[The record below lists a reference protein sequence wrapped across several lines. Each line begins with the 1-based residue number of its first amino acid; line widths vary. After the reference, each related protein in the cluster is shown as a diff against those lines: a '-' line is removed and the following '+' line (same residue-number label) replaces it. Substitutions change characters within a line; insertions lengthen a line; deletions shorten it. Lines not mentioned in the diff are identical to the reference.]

1 MPDRNDAAAP
11 QKRGAKRLRLLA
23 LGGVVVLAGILAVL
37 YGMGRLGKEGPAA
50 CPQAEAATAR
60 LDPLIHGEVAA
71 FGLSKP
77 ARVAPD
83 LSFNGPDG
91 KPLNLASFRGKTVLV
106 NLWATWCVP
115 CRKEMPTLGKLQ
127 AELGGPDFEVVAIN
141 VDTAR
146 LDRPKAFLQ
155 DAGVTNLLFYA
166 DPTANVL
173 QELKSEGQLLGL
185 PTTLLIDR
193 NGCELGTM
201 AGPAEWASP
210 EAEQLVIAA
219 KS

>member
-1 MPDRNDAAAP
+1 MPDRNDVAGRRTNRP
-11 QKRGAKRLRLLA
+11 RPLII
-23 LGGVVVLAGILAVL
+23 GGVVALVGGVAVL
-37 YGMGRLGKEGPAA
+37 YGMDLVGKERPGNCPAG
-50 CPQAEAATAR
+50 EAAAAR

-77 ARVAPD
+77 ALRAPE
-83 LSFNGPDG
+83 LTFNGPDG
-91 KPLNLASFRGKTVLV
+91 TPVTLASFMGKTVLV

-115 CRKEMPTLGKLQ
+115 CRKEMPSLDKLQ
-127 AELGGPDFEVVAIN
+127 AKLGGPDFQVVAVN

-146 LDRPKAFLQ
+146 LDRPKAFLK
-155 DAGVTNLLFYA
+155 DTGVTNLAFYA
-166 DPTANVL
+166 DPTGDVM
-173 QELKSEGQLLGL
+173 QQLKTEGQLLGL

-193 NGCELGTM
+193 NGCEIGTL

-210 EAEQLVIAA
+210 DAEQFVTAA

>member
-1 MPDRNDAAAP
+1 MPDRNDTAASGR
-11 QKRGAKRLRLLA
+11 RGAKRRGLIA
-23 LGGVVVLAGILAVL
+23 LGGVAVLGGAVAVL
-37 YGMGRLGKEGPAA
+37 YGMGLLGKEGPAA
-50 CPQAEAATAR
+50 CPAAHATTTR
-60 LDPLIHGEVAA
+60 LGPLIHGEVAA
-71 FGLSKP
+71 FGLSNP

-91 KPLNLASFRGKTVLV
+91 KPVTLASFKGRTVLV

-115 CRKEMPTLGKLQ
+115 CRKEMPSLDKLQ
-127 AELGGPDFEVVAIN
+127 GKLGGPDFQVVAIN

-155 DAGVTNLLFYA
+155 DTGVTNLALYA
-166 DPTANVL
+166 DPTANIL
-173 QELKSEGQLLGL
+173 QELKSGGQLLGL

-210 EAEQLVIAA
+210 DAEQLITAA